1 MQLSDVLLQIMA
13 QNNAAGQ
20 PTDMCVGTVTKAE
33 PLEIS
38 VNPAM
43 APLKAEV
50 LYLTDA
56 VRYYSLDI
64 TIDWFSENDAFMNG
78 RHTHAISDTYTGGGS
93 CDTGNLDTTHKHAIK
108 GRKSI
113 HIHNDL
119 QAGEK
124 VLLLRVLHGQRFI
137 VLSRLAARD

>member
-1 MQLSDVLLQIMA
+1 MQLSDVLFQMMT

-20 PTDMCVGTVTKAE
+20 PTDMCIGTVTKAK

-43 APLKAEV
+43 DALKEEV

-56 VRYYSLDI
+56 VRDYNVDI
-64 TIDWFSENDAFMNG
+64 TVDWFTENE
-78 RHTHAISDTYTGGGS
+78 SGGG
-93 CDTGNLDTTHKHAIK
+93 GYAEFAVHKHAVK
-108 GRKSI
+108 GRKEI
-113 HIHNDL
+113 HVHNDL
-119 QAGEK
+119 QVGEK

-137 VLSRLAARD
+137 VLSRLKER

>member
-1 MQLSDVLLQIMA
+1 MQLSDVLLQMMT

-20 PTDMCVGTVTKAE
+20 PVDMCIGTVIKAK

-38 VNPAM
+38 INPAM
-43 APLKAEV
+43 EALKEEV

-56 VRYYSLDI
+56 VRDYSVDI
-64 TIDWFSENDAFMNG
+64 TIDWFTENDAFMNG

-93 CDTGNLDTTHKHAIK
+93 CDGGNLNTTHKHAIK
-108 GRKSI
+108 GKKTM
-113 HIHNDL
+113 HVHNDL
-119 QAGEK
+119 QIGEK

-137 VLSRLAARD
+137 VLARLNGR